1 MDDTRNVSN
10 TLQSLQDSNV
20 KIKSNFAVHEVARTV
35 VKNVINKVWIKEILY
50 YIGDIVVLEQYVLS
64 L

>member
-1 MDDTRNVSN
+1 MNDTRNVSN

-35 VKNVINKVWIKEILY
+35 VKNVINKVWIK
-50 YIGDIVVLEQYVLS
+50 
-64 L
+64 